1 MTSSEERCPTCDGTG
16 LVSRNDQRTP
26 CPTCSPAGNGSAPY
40 LAPNESD
47 RSGAVRIVRSAAY
60 VVGAAAVLAM
70 LALLIKVLWH

>member
-16 LVSRNDQRTP
+16 FVSRNDQRTP

-47 RSGAVRIVRSAAY
+47 RSGALRTVRSAAY
-60 VVGAAAVLAM
+60 AVGAAAVLAVS
-70 LALLIKVLWH
+70 AFLIKVLWH